1 MPTAIT
7 DWSAALMTSLAAAL
21 AMFLSAIPKVIGFAV
36 IVIVGWLLSSLVEKG
51 IAALLRAVKFND
63 LASRSGLSDFVGKM
77 GTATDPAGVIGLVAK
92 WFIRLIA
99 LVVAFDAL
107 GLPAVS
113 EVLRDLLLW
122 LPNVV
127 VALVVLVIG
136 GLAARALSNLV
147 RASAAEAG
155 LGSSAMLGK
164 VAAALVW
171 AFAIVVAV
179 NQIGIASTLVNTL
192 FMAFVGAIALGLGL
206 AFGLGGRETAGQIL
220 AKWYATAQ
228 DKSGQL
234 AHAAEAGGRIAR
246 EQAHQAAGTA
256 RGAMAG
262 GDVGASRT
270 SEATGTGPSS
280 GGTGATGTSSAAG
293 TTGGSYSSGDWGAGG
308 YGAGSGGPQAAGQY
322 PSGGG
327 MVTARGA
334 AAADPRLQR
343 GGTATGSSGA
353 GTGGTADDA
362 MYPTPSMRRG
372 DTDAG

>member
-36 IVIVGWLLSSLVEKG
+36 IVVVGWLLSSLVEKG

-63 LASRSGLSDFVGKM
+63 LAGRSGLSDFVGKM
-77 GTATDPAGVIGLVAK
+77 GTATDPAGMIGLVAK

-113 EVLRDLLLW
+113 EVLRELLLW

-155 LGSSAMLGK
+155 LGSSALLGK

-220 AKWYATAQ
+220 AKWYASAQ

-246 EQAHQAAGTA
+246 ENAQQAAGTA

-262 GDVGASRT
+262 TRGGND
-270 SEATGTGPSS
+270 EGPAS
-280 GGTGATGTSSAAG
+280 GGTGAGGA
-293 TTGGSYSSGDWGAGG
+293 TGGSYSSGDWGSGG

-327 MVTARGA
+327 MVTARGTA
-334 AAADPRLQR
+334 ATTDPRMQR
-343 GGTATGSSGA
+343 GTATGSSGA
-353 GTGGTADDA
+353 GTGGTADDT

-372 DTDAG
+372 DGEAG